1 MAPDT
6 RNCGATATASRCA
19 LVVGAVLVSLA
30 LLLPWDEIML
40 LGPSWGDGYDRIS
53 FNLVRHGE
61 FQGPTSTGCPV
72 LHSPLRAFRSDA
84 ASTVAVRHFR
94 IARTELVP
102 RPRLPSLP
110 GGDLRNLP
118 GVRSTHVGRGVPGF
132 VRASGHAGPTRRT
145 SYGRPVR
152 GNVGRR
158 VRPDLVPG
166 WELDGFHRSRR
177 RTVAL
182 VFQGAGLVLLRHAG
196 LLDRFSAA
204 WPYRVCCHYVAS
216 TTDRN
221 WRV

>member
-72 LHSPLRAFRSDA
+72 LHSPLRRSA
-84 ASTVAVRHFR
+84 ATP
-94 IARTELVP
+94 LQ
-102 RPRLPSLP
+102 PSPFATLGSREPNSYRAPGYPLLP

-132 VRASGHAGPTRRT
+132 VRASGHAGSTRRT

-182 VFQGAGLVLLRHAG
+182 VFQGAGLVT
-196 LLDRFSAA
+196 
-204 WPYRVCCHYVAS
+204 P
-216 TTDRN
+216 
-221 WRV
+221 